1 MSQKKSILE
10 QMYDAVMENGGPAGP
25 ITKAVVEA
33 FEDTK
38 IYKEKEREKKIII
51 SFKKRLERRNNG

>member
-10 QMYDAVMENGGPAGP
+10 QMYDAIIENGGPTGP

-33 FEDTK
+33 FESTK
-38 IYKEKEREKKIII
+38 VYKEKEKKVII
-51 SFKKRLERRNNG
+51 SFIKKRN